1 MLTYKYIV
9 KGGRGEGGV
18 MASLSHEIKLR
29 LASIIFLII
38 FYARMFFYA
47 RARKRPV
54 LQQINRSVESFI

>member
-18 MASLSHEIKLR
+18 MASLSHGIKSC

-38 FYARMFFYA
+38 LYARMIFYA
-47 RARKRPV
+47 WPCERPI
-54 LQQINRSVESFI
+54 LD